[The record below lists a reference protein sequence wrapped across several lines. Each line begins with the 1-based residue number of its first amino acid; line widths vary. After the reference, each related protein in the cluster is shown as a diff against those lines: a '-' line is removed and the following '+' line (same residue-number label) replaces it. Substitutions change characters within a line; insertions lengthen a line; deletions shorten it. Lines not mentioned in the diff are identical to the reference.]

1 MWPNIAC
8 SLFVFF
14 VIVFFWT
21 GMVILPIYWPWN
33 VKFILQKIRHAKTSL
48 ECSFSNSDVFW
59 LQCISY
65 GLNMTPIHWFDV
77 SWYMLWSSSY
87 YLHHQ
92 QVQNYLDSNN
102 MVHYKTSSFSTFLL
116 VHSSFLV
123 SLLVIFMILK
133 PLVCHEVKIL
143 ALEHIVSC
151 LCIWLWLFL
160 MSWGVDWTYCSC
172 SEQIVYYIPRY
183 IQRHRF
189 NIEMIMLFLSFFLLL
204 LTCEH
209 GILDF

>member
-1 MWPNIAC
+1 MRTVVWPLYGRRRRHNWLNMWPNIAC

-21 GMVILPIYWPWN
+21 GMAILPIYWPWN

-65 GLNMTPIHWFDV
+65 GLIMIPIHWFDV

-92 QVQNYLDSNN
+92 QVQNYWTQITWFIIK
-102 MVHYKTSSFSTFLL
+102 HP
-116 VHSSFLV
+116 HSQPFCWFIPLFWSHCWL
-123 SLLVIFMILK
+123 SL
-133 PLVCHEVKIL
+133 
-143 ALEHIVSC
+143 
-151 LCIWLWLFL
+151 W
-160 MSWGVDWTYCSC
+160 SWS
-172 SEQIVYYIPRY
+172 
-183 IQRHRF
+183 H
-189 NIEMIMLFLSFFLLL
+189 
-204 LTCEH
+204 
-209 GILDF
+209 